1 MSVHIVTDST
11 ADLPQSIADA
21 YGITVVPLKVMF
33 GMDTYRDKVD
43 ITESEFYSRLTSSR
57 DMPKTS
63 QPSSGEFEDVYR
75 RLLADGSPILSVH
88 LSAKLS
94 GTLNS
99 AQTAAAAVANA
110 GEVRT
115 YDTQQASMA
124 LGFVAM
130 LLAHAAKH
138 GARLDELEKLAEQA
152 SKQTQLLFFV
162 DTLEYLQRGG
172 RIGRASALIG
182 SLLNVKAILKLEDGE
197 VRPVERVRTRSKAIE
212 RVCEWISGLDGSSMI
227 GLLGSPPL
235 EDRDKLADFVRA
247 RIPSAKIYETVL
259 GPVVGTHT
267 GPGVLGVVSYEG
279 PPFD

>member
-11 ADLPQSIADA
+11 ADLPQQIADA

-43 ITESEFYSRLTSSR
+43 ITEDEFYTRLTSSR
-57 DMPKTS
+57 DTPKTS

-75 RLLADGSPILSVH
+75 RLLADGSPVLSVH

-99 AQTAAAAVANA
+99 ARTAAAAVADV
-110 GEVRT
+110 GDVRT

-124 LGFVAM
+124 LGLVAM
-130 LLAHAAKH
+130 CLARAAKR
-138 GARLDELEKLAEQA
+138 GAGIDELERLAEQA

-182 SLLNVKAILKLEDGE
+182 SLLSVKPLLMLEDGE
-197 VRPVERVRTRSKAIE
+197 VRPVERVRTRSKAID
-212 RVCEWISGLDGSSMI
+212 RVYEWISGLDGPSNI
-227 GLLGSPPL
+227 AVIGSPPMD
-235 EDRDKLADFVRA
+235 DRNKLADRIHA
-247 RIPSAKIYETVL
+247 RFPGAKMYESII

-267 GPGVLGVVSYEG
+267 GPGLLGAAAYLG
-279 PPFD
+279 PAFD